1 MVEKLVEVGIL
12 FYFYGKL
19 LSKRQYLV
27 VDLFYIH
34 DLSLAEIGE
43 ELGITRQG
51 VYDALKRAE
60 IKLYQ
65 YEDRLGLV
73 NKFRN
78 NHNQMEEILKITEEI
93 KALAKKEANSLVID
107 KINLIENKVAK
118 ILKNS

>member
-1 MVEKLVEVGIL
+1 M
-12 FYFYGKL
+12 FDFYGKL